1 MGVHWLWSVD
11 RQSLPCNPIR
21 LNGRSSCPL
30 PADRTRRSKKSIGSL
45 GAAPAQAVK
54 GGSGSGVLAIFGF
67 AGRHAVMG
75 SVRRRRGRFRLG
87 LPFLTPE
94 EELLAEVGAGLWRD
108 RQTLLGARRRRIGSQ
123 FGANRDIEPPPIVP
137 RDRSR
142 LQFTP
147 NHRPRAR
154 GWALDALVALRIGS
168 TMRVSY
174 RPCGRS
180 APRGRFRSVEQ
191 SGHWGESRIGEPG
204 SRCKVMHAGSGVR
217 ASCRRLTPCKKSRR
231 SGGVGSRAVTRSDQ
245 RKLCTKYCLND
256 RLNCVEGRPQG
267 TLDVE
272 PLGHE
277 FR

>member
-1 MGVHWLWSVD
+1 MWKISVVSVESATRELAIRGGQWGFVGSPPTD
-11 RQSLPCNPIR
+11 HGPPTKLGTSRRQNSLSSGQWAFIGCGRWTDNPYPATQS
-21 LNGRSSCPL
+21 GSTAGL
-30 PADRTRRSKKSIGSL
+30 PALCPRIGRAGLRSRSGHW

-180 APRGRFRSVEQ
+180 APRDASDQ
-191 SGHWGESRIGEPG
+191 WSSRDIG
-204 SRCKVMHAGSGVR
+204 V
-217 ASCRRLTPCKKSRR
+217 
-231 SGGVGSRAVTRSDQ
+231 SRAAASRVPAARSCTRVRESVQ
-245 RKLCTKYCLND
+245 
-256 RLNCVEGRPQG
+256 VA
-267 TLDVE
+267 VV
-272 PLGHE
+272 
-277 FR
+277 